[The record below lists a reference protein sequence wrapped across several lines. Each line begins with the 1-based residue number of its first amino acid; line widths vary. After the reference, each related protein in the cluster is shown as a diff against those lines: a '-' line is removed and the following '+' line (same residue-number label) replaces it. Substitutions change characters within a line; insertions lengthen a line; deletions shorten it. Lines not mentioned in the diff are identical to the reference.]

1 MTNPPHVVTASTR
14 RAWSAAEKR
23 AIVAETELPG
33 ATVSEVARRHH
44 LHSSLLFRWRR
55 HGLAGRDDAAAPV
68 KAAAQPTFVPL
79 ALAGPVDPPSS
90 ASEGV
95 IEIDLAGG
103 HRLRARG
110 RVDAAVLGSVVAA
123 LVER

>member
-1 MTNPPHVVTASTR
+1 MTKPSHVVTASTR
-14 RAWSAAEKR
+14 RAWSAADKR
-23 AIVAETELPG
+23 AIVAETEVPG

-55 HGLAGRDDAAAPV
+55 HGLAGRDDAAALGHVTP
-68 KAAAQPTFVPL
+68 QPTFVPL
-79 ALAGPVDPPSS
+79 ALAGSADPPSS

-95 IEIDLAGG
+95 IEVDLAGG

-110 RVDAAVLGSVVAA
+110 RVDAAVLRSVVAA
-123 LVER
+123 LVGR

>member
-55 HGLAGRDDAAAPV
+55 HGLAARDEVVPV
-68 KAAAQPTFVPL
+68 RTTAQPTFVPL
-79 ALAGPVDPPSS
+79 ALAGPADPSS
-90 ASEGV
+90 STSEGV
-95 IEIDLAGG
+95 IEGDRAGG
-103 HRLRARG
+103 HRRRARG
-110 RVDAAVLGSVVAA
+110 RVDAAVLRSVVAA
-123 LVER
+123 LVGQ